1 MEYENT
7 PEGRMPIGRDIVVLI
22 LVLMEY
28 ENTQTDGIS
37 KAYIIVSKSL
47 F

>member
-7 PEGRMPIGRDIVVLI
+7 SLWQLLQQPSLVLI

-28 ENTQTDGIS
+28 ENT
-37 KAYIIVSKSL
+37 L
-47 F
+47 FMGGCSGLFWS

>member
-7 PEGRMPIGRDIVVLI
+7 AIPAAFSCYREVLI

-28 ENTQTDGIS
+28 ENTKENSFVDSVTS
-37 KAYIIVSKSL
+37 VS
-47 F
+47 

>member
-7 PEGRMPIGRDIVVLI
+7 NVWVDIEGNIPVLI

-28 ENTQTDGIS
+28 ENT
-37 KAYIIVSKSL
+37 V